1 MNILMAQNLFKRW
14 LMFAHTMN
22 VECQYN
28 VDIGL
33 DIQIMNVLTDPDRS
47 NSAHSYLHSIC
58 IDSGQLTQS
67 TY

>member
-1 MNILMAQNLFKRW
+1 
-14 LMFAHTMN
+14 MFAHTMI